1 MTKNVAFIGVRLVTR
16 VRHHFFEG
24 DMKAISGTNL
34 EQAKSHNRRVVIEAV
49 RTNGPLSRAAIA
61 RMTALTAQTVS
72 NIVEELERSHLLV
85 PSEAQKLARGQPIIP
100 YTINPRGAYSIG
112 LELGR
117 QRASGVLTDLSGA
130 VCARIERHVE
140 HPDPQR
146 AMPALQS
153 IVEDLQQAFV
163 FDRNRLLGVGMAL
176 PGRYADGGTTS
187 LSPLNLPGW
196 QGFPVGHELEQRVK
210 VPVLVENDATA
221 AAIGE
226 RLHGVARGLGSF
238 VYLFLAGGGGIGAG
252 MFLDGHLYKGSR
264 NNAGEIGHI
273 IVEPQGKLC
282 SCGKRGCL
290 DRYISLTVAYEFMGI
305 ANAEELSPDD
315 LDALIAKGGE
325 GLDAWLDQAV
335 QPLRQTVDFLEL
347 AFDPQTIV
355 LGGSISTSLMLR
367 LAERL
372 EPLHTPIDPN
382 QKRTL
387 PRVMI
392 GMTGKDTAI
401 LGAAALPIFSETN
414 PRFDVLQKPLG

>member
-1 MTKNVAFIGVRLVTR
+1 MAFIGVRLVTR
-16 VRHHFFEG
+16 VTHHFFEG

-305 ANAEELSPDD
+305 ANAEELSLDD

>member
-1 MTKNVAFIGVRLVTR
+1 
-16 VRHHFFEG
+16 
-24 DMKAISGTNL
+24 MKAISGTNL

-85 PSEAQKLARGQPIIP
+85 PAEAQKLARGQPIIP
-100 YTINPRGAYSIG
+100 YSINPRGAYSIG

-130 VCARIERHVE
+130 VCARIERQVD

-153 IVEDLQQAFV
+153 IVKDLQQAFV

-176 PGRYADGGTTS
+176 PGRYGDGGTTS
-187 LSPLNLPGW
+187 LSPHSLPGW
-196 QGFPVGHELEQRVK
+196 QGFPVGQELEQRVK

-226 RLHGVARGLGSF
+226 RLHGVARGFASF

-273 IVEPQGKLC
+273 IVEPHGRLC

-290 DRYISLTVAYEFMGI
+290 DRYLSPSVAYEFIGI
-305 ANAEELSPDD
+305 KNAQELSPDD

-325 GLDAWLDQAV
+325 GLNAWLDQAV
-335 QPLRQTVDFLEL
+335 QPLRQTLDFLEL

-355 LGGSISTSLMLR
+355 LGGSVATSLMGR

-372 EPLHTPIDPN
+372 EPLHVPIDPDR
-382 QKRTL
+382 KRTI

-414 PRFDVLQKPLG
+414 PRFDVLQKPVG

>member
-1 MTKNVAFIGVRLVTR
+1 
-16 VRHHFFEG
+16 
-24 DMKAISGTNL
+24 MKAISGTNL

-49 RTNGPLSRAAIA
+49 RTHGPLSRAAIA

-72 NIVEELERSHLLV
+72 NIVEELEKSHLLV
-85 PSEAQKLARGQPIIP
+85 PAEAQKLARGQPIIP
-100 YTINPRGAYSIG
+100 YSINPPGAYSIG

-140 HPDPQR
+140 YPDPQT

-153 IVEDLQQAFV
+153 IVEELQQAFV
-163 FDRNRLLGVGMAL
+163 FDRNRLLGVGIAL

-196 QGFPVGHELEQRVK
+196 QDFPVGPALEQRVK

-226 RLHGVARGLGSF
+226 RLHGVARGLSSF

-252 MFLDGHLYKGSR
+252 MLLDGHLYKGSR

-273 IVEPQGKLC
+273 IVEPHGKPC

-290 DRYISLTVAYEFMGI
+290 DRYISPAVAYEFMGI
-305 ANAEELSPDD
+305 ADAEELLPDD
-315 LDALIAKGGE
+315 LDALIARGGE

-355 LGGSISTSLMLR
+355 LGGSVSTSLMRR

-382 QKRTL
+382 RKQTI

-414 PRFDVLQKPLG
+414 PRFDVLQKPVG

>member
-1 MTKNVAFIGVRLVTR
+1 
-16 VRHHFFEG
+16 
-24 DMKAISGTNL
+24 MKAISGTNL

-85 PSEAQKLARGQPIIP
+85 PAEAQKLARGQPIIP
-100 YTINPRGAYSIG
+100 YSINPAGAYSIG

-130 VCARIERHVE
+130 VCARIERHVK

-146 AMPALQS
+146 AMPVLQS
-153 IVEDLQQAFV
+153 IVEDIQQAFV

-176 PGRYADGGTTS
+176 PGRYADGGITS
-187 LSPLNLPGW
+187 LSPQNLPGW
-196 QGFPVGHELEQRVK
+196 QDFPVGHELEQRVK

-226 RLHGVARGLGSF
+226 RLHGVARGLSSF

-273 IVEPQGKLC
+273 IVEPHGKLC

-290 DRYISLTVAYEFMGI
+290 DRYISPTVAYEFMGI
-305 ANAEELSPDD
+305 TNAEELSSDD
-315 LDALIAKGGE
+315 LDARIAGGGE

-335 QPLRQTVDFLEL
+335 QPLRQTLDFLEL

-355 LGGSISTSLMLR
+355 FGGSISTSLMRR

-372 EPLHTPIDPN
+372 EPLHVPIDPN
-382 QKRTL
+382 RTRSV

-414 PRFDVLQKPLG
+414 PRFDVLQKPVG

>member
-1 MTKNVAFIGVRLVTR
+1 MAFIDVRLVTR
-16 VRHHFFEG
+16 VTHHFFEG

>member
-1 MTKNVAFIGVRLVTR
+1 MAFIGVRLVTR
-16 VRHHFFEG
+16 VTHHFFEG

-100 YTINPRGAYSIG
+100 YTINPGGAYSIG

>member
-1 MTKNVAFIGVRLVTR
+1 
-16 VRHHFFEG
+16 
-24 DMKAISGTNL
+24 MKAISGTNL

-72 NIVEELERSHLLV
+72 NIVEELERSHILV

-100 YTINPRGAYSIG
+100 YTINPGGAYSIG
-112 LELGR
+112 LELSR

-153 IVEDLQQAFV
+153 IVEDLQQAFA

-238 VYLFLAGGGGIGAG
+238 VYLFLAGGGGVGAG

-273 IVEPQGKLC
+273 IVEPHGKLC

-290 DRYISLTVAYEFMGI
+290 DRYISLSVAYELMGI

-315 LDALIAKGGE
+315 LDALIARGGE
-325 GLDAWLDQAV
+325 GLDTWLDQAV
-335 QPLRQTVDFLEL
+335 EPLRQTVDFLEL

-382 QKRTL
+382 QQRTV

>member
-1 MTKNVAFIGVRLVTR
+1 
-16 VRHHFFEG
+16 
-24 DMKAISGTNL
+24 MKAISGTNL

-238 VYLFLAGGGGIGAG
+238 VYLFLAYGGGIGAG

>member
-1 MTKNVAFIGVRLVTR
+1 
-16 VRHHFFEG
+16 
-24 DMKAISGTNL
+24 MKAISGTNL

-85 PSEAQKLARGQPIIP
+85 PSEPQKLARGRPIIP

-153 IVEDLQQAFV
+153 IVEDLQQAFT

-187 LSPLNLPGW
+187 LSPQSLPGW
-196 QGFPVGHELEQRVK
+196 QDFPVALELEQRVR

-264 NNAGEIGHI
+264 NNAGEIGHV
-273 IVEPQGKLC
+273 IVEPHGKLC

-290 DRYISLTVAYEFMGI
+290 DRYVSPAVAYEFMGI

-355 LGGSISTSLMLR
+355 LGGSISTSLMRR

-372 EPLHTPIDPN
+372 EPLHTPIDPS
-382 QKRTL
+382 QKRTI

>member
-1 MTKNVAFIGVRLVTR
+1 
-16 VRHHFFEG
+16 
-24 DMKAISGTNL
+24 MKAISGTNL

-49 RTNGPLSRAAIA
+49 RTHGPLSRAAIA

-85 PSEAQKLARGQPIIP
+85 PAEAQKLARGQPIIP
-100 YTINPRGAYSIG
+100 YSINPAGAYSIG

-130 VCARIERHVE
+130 VRARIERHVE
-140 HPDPQR
+140 HPDPQE
-146 AMPALQS
+146 AMPVLQA
-153 IVEDLQQAFV
+153 IVEDLKQAFA
-163 FDRNRLLGVGMAL
+163 FDRHRLLGVGMAL
-176 PGRYADGGTTS
+176 PGRYADGGITS
-187 LSPLNLPGW
+187 LSPKSLPGW
-196 QGFPVGHELEQRVK
+196 QDFPVGHELEQRVK
-210 VPVLVENDATA
+210 MPVLVENDATA

-226 RLHGVARGLGSF
+226 RLHGVARGLSSF

-273 IVEPQGKLC
+273 IVEPHGKLC

-290 DRYISLTVAYEFMGI
+290 DRYISPTVAYEFMGI
-305 ANAEELSPDD
+305 ANVEELSSDD
-315 LDALIAKGGE
+315 LDALIAKGSD

-335 QPLRQTVDFLEL
+335 QPLRQTLDFLEL

-355 LGGSISTSLMLR
+355 LGGSLSTSLMRR

-372 EPLHTPIDPN
+372 EPLHVPIDPN
-382 QKRTL
+382 RKGSL

-414 PRFDVLQKPLG
+414 PRFDVLQKPVG

>member
-1 MTKNVAFIGVRLVTR
+1 
-16 VRHHFFEG
+16 
-24 DMKAISGTNL
+24 
-34 EQAKSHNRRVVIEAV
+34 
-49 RTNGPLSRAAIA
+49 
-61 RMTALTAQTVS
+61 
-72 NIVEELERSHLLV
+72 
-85 PSEAQKLARGQPIIP
+85 
-100 YTINPRGAYSIG
+100 
-112 LELGR
+112 
-117 QRASGVLTDLSGA
+117 
-130 VCARIERHVE
+130 
-140 HPDPQR
+140 
-146 AMPALQS
+146 
-153 IVEDLQQAFV
+153 
-163 FDRNRLLGVGMAL
+163 MAL

-273 IVEPQGKLC
+273 IVEPHGKLC

-290 DRYISLTVAYEFMGI
+290 DRYISPAVAYEFMGI

-325 GLDAWLDQAV
+325 GLDTWLDQAV
-335 QPLRQTVDFLEL
+335 QPLRQTLDFLEL

-372 EPLHTPIDPN
+372 EPLHTPIDTN
-382 QKRTL
+382 QQRTV

>member
-1 MTKNVAFIGVRLVTR
+1 MAFIGVRLVTR
-16 VRHHFFEG
+16 VTHHFFEG

-355 LGGSISTSLMLR
+355 LGGSISTSLMRR

>member
-1 MTKNVAFIGVRLVTR
+1 MAFIGVRLVTR

>member
-1 MTKNVAFIGVRLVTR
+1 MAFIGVRLVTR
-16 VRHHFFEG
+16 VTHHFFEG

-130 VCARIERHVE
+130 VCALIERHVE

>member
-1 MTKNVAFIGVRLVTR
+1 
-16 VRHHFFEG
+16 
-24 DMKAISGTNL
+24 
-34 EQAKSHNRRVVIEAV
+34 
-49 RTNGPLSRAAIA
+49 
-61 RMTALTAQTVS
+61 MTALTAQTVS

-367 LAERL
+367 LAERP

>member
-1 MTKNVAFIGVRLVTR
+1 MAFIGVRLVTR
-16 VRHHFFEG
+16 VTHHFFEG

-146 AMPALQS
+146 AIPALQS

>member
-1 MTKNVAFIGVRLVTR
+1 MAFIGVRLVTR
-16 VRHHFFEG
+16 VTHHFFEG

>member
-1 MTKNVAFIGVRLVTR
+1 
-16 VRHHFFEG
+16 
-24 DMKAISGTNL
+24 MKAISGTNL

-49 RTNGPLSRAAIA
+49 RTHGSLSRAAIA
-61 RMTALTAQTVS
+61 RMTALTPQTVS
-72 NIVEELERSHLLV
+72 NIVEELQRSQLLV
-85 PSEAQKLARGQPIIP
+85 AAAAQKLARGQPIIP
-100 YTINPRGAYSIG
+100 YSINPHGAYSIG

-117 QRASGVLTDLSGA
+117 RRASGVLTDLSGA
-130 VCARIERHVE
+130 VCARIEHQVE

-146 AMPALQS
+146 AMPALQT
-153 IVEDLQQAFV
+153 IVEDLQEAFA
-163 FDRNRLLGVGMAL
+163 FDRNRLLGIGIAL

-187 LSPLNLPGW
+187 LSPHSLPGW
-196 QGFPVGHELEQRVK
+196 QDFPVGHALEQRVG

-273 IVEPQGKLC
+273 IVEPHGRLC

-290 DRYISLTVAYEFMGI
+290 DRYISPSVAYEFMGI
-305 ANAEELSPDD
+305 ANAGELSPDN
-315 LDALIAKGGE
+315 LDALIAEGGE
-325 GLDAWLDQAV
+325 GVDAWLDQAIE
-335 QPLRQTVDFLEL
+335 PLRQTLDFLEL

-355 LGGSISTSLMLR
+355 LGGSVSTSLMRR

-372 EPLHTPIDPN
+372 EPLHDPIDPDR
-382 QKRTL
+382 KRTI

-414 PRFDVLQKPLG
+414 PRFDVLQKPVG